1 MKVIPVLDL
10 LDGKVVHGIA
20 GKRNE
25 YKPIEN
31 SVITSSSDPIVVAQ
45 AFYTELGLDQFY
57 IADLDLIQRSVNLFA
72 NKISISELVS
82 DPSITIMVDG
92 GCKELED
99 VKTILEQQ
107 IDQLVLGTETL
118 ESLEILEEI
127 VTKFSSTKIILSID
141 LKGGKLLANN
151 PKLQQY
157 SVEEIVN
164 HAEGLGLDGLI
175 VIELQKVGQK
185 VGSQS
190 GPLNPTLLKIRDFAK
205 GIPIFAGGGV
215 RNINDL
221 LLLQEENIAGA
232 LVATAFH
239 KGFITKEDLQ
249 KIL

>member
-45 AFYTELGLDQFY
+45 AFHTELGLDQFY

-118 ESLEILEEI
+118 ESLEMLEEI

-175 VIELQKVGQK
+175 VIELQKVG
-185 VGSQS
+185 SQS
-190 GPLNPTLLKIRDFAK
+190 GPLNDTLLRIRDCAK
-205 GIPIFAGGGV
+205 EIPIFAGGGV